1 MEVMTNSI
9 SLSELLTVLLPA
21 AAELHVETL
30 EFDAAAPALS
40 LTVTSIQADPRC
52 PQCCQAATRVHSRY
66 GRTLADLPW
75 ADLPMRLQ
83 LQVRKFFCATRDCP
97 RRIFTERLP
106 SVVAPWARRTTRLA
120 ARQRHTGLAVGGAA
134 GARLNTHLAQP
145 ASRNTMLALIRSTP
159 EADHPTPRVLGV
171 DDSSQRKG
179 HSYRTILVDLER
191 HQPIE
196 LLPDREAASLRSW
209 LAAHPGVEIICRDR
223 AGAYADG
230 ATTGAPDAVQVA
242 DRFHLL
248 QNLHATL
255 TRVLEQQGATLKAE
269 ARAELP
275 ALPAVPAAPVDTPPP
290 LAPSAAPLRLVPPET
305 PSARVQAQAQQRRAR
320 RLASYEHVCVLR
332 QAGLSVRAIAQ
343 QVGLN
348 RATVQK
354 YLAAPAFPERQPRR
368 PRPSVLDPFKPYILH
383 RWNEGCHTGTVI
395 WRELEVRGY
404 RGKRSLVYS
413 YIRRLRQAQG
423 LAPHKRT
430 GATAGKVVDTAAPPV
445 TPRSLAW
452 AVLRRAEKQDDG
464 ERHRIAA
471 VCDVDP
477 IVDEAVRLTQAFA
490 GLVRD
495 RHADQLDGWLEQ
507 ASASAAAPFR
517 NFAASLRRDYA
528 AVRAGVSLV
537 WSSGQVEGQIN
548 RLKMIKRTM
557 FGRAK
562 LDLLRQRVLYAA

>member
-1 MEVMTNSI
+1 MEVMNTSI
-9 SLSELLTVLLPA
+9 SLSTLLAILLPA
-21 AAELHVETL
+21 AADLHVDTL

-40 LTVTSIQADPRC
+40 LTVTSIQSDPRC
-52 PQCCQAATRVHSRY
+52 PQCSQAATRVHSRY

-75 ADLPMRLQ
+75 ADLPVRLQ
-83 LQVRKFFCATRDCP
+83 LQVRKFFCDTRDCS

-106 SVVAPWARRTTRLA
+106 SVVAPWARRTMRLA
-120 ARQRHTGLAVGGAA
+120 TRQRHTGLAVGGAA

-145 ASRNTMLALIRSTP
+145 ASRNTVLALIRSTP

-171 DDSSQRKG
+171 DDWSQRKG

-196 LLPDREAASLRSW
+196 LLPDREAASLIEW

-223 AGAYADG
+223 AGAYAEG
-230 ATTGAPDAVQVA
+230 ATKGAPTAIQVA

-255 TRVLEQQGATLKAE
+255 TRVLEQHPAALTPSATPDPPPPPTASD
-269 ARAELP
+269 RAAA
-275 ALPAVPAAPVDTPPP
+275 ALPHPGAPAPPV
-290 LAPSAAPLRLVPPET
+290 RVVPPET
-305 PSARVQAQAQQRRAR
+305 PPAHVQAQAQQRRAR
-320 RLASYEHVCVLR
+320 RLARYEQVCALR
-332 QAGLSVRAIAQ
+332 QAGGSVRAIAQ

-354 YLAAPAFPERQPRR
+354 YLSAPAFPERQPRR
-368 PRPSVLDPFKPYILH
+368 PRPSVLDPFKPYILQ
-383 RWNEGCHTGTVI
+383 RWNEGCHTGTMI
-395 WRELEVRGY
+395 WRELEQRGY
-404 RGKRSLVYS
+404 RGKRSIVYS
-413 YIRRLRQAQG
+413 YIGRLRQAQG
-423 LAPHKRT
+423 LAPKKRT
-430 GATAGKVVDTAAPPV
+430 GTTSAVVVDVAAPPV

-452 AVLRRAEKQDDG
+452 AVLRRADKQDEDD
-464 ERHRIAA
+464 RQRIAA
-471 VCDVDP
+471 VCAVDP
-477 IVDEAVRLTQAFA
+477 IVDEAVQLTQVFA

-495 RHADQLDGWLEQ
+495 HHVDQLDDWLEQ

-528 AVRAGVSLV
+528 AVRAGLSLA

>member
-1 MEVMTNSI
+1 MNTSI
-9 SLSELLTVLLPA
+9 SLSTLLAILLPA
-21 AAELHVETL
+21 AADLRVDTL
-30 EFDAAAPALS
+30 AFDEVAPALS
-40 LTVTSIQADPRC
+40 LTVTSIQSEPRC
-52 PQCCQAATRVHSRY
+52 PQCCQVATRAHSRY

-75 ADLPMRLQ
+75 ADLPVRIQ
-83 LQVRKFFCATRDCP
+83 LQVRKFFCDTSDCS

-106 SVVAPWARRTTRLA
+106 RVVTPWARRTTRLVT
-120 ARQRHTGLAVGGAA
+120 RQRHTGLAVGGAA

-145 ASRNTMLALIRSTP
+145 ASRNTVLALIRSTP
-159 EADHPTPRVLGV
+159 EADYPTPRVLGV
-171 DDSSQRKG
+171 DDWSQRKG

-196 LLPDREAASLRSW
+196 LLPDREATSLIDW

-223 AGAYADG
+223 AGAYAEG
-230 ATTGAPDAVQVA
+230 ATKGAPTAVQVA

-255 TRVLEQQGATLKAE
+255 TRVLEQHPAALN
-269 ARAELP
+269 LP
-275 ALPAVPAAPVDTPPP
+275 ATSDPPLPPAASDEAAAASPQPGAPASPV
-290 LAPSAAPLRLVPPET
+290 RVVPPET
-305 PSARVQAQAQQRRAR
+305 PSARLQAQAQQRRGR
-320 RLASYEHVCVLR
+320 RLARYEQVYALR
-332 QAGLSVRAIAQ
+332 QAGMSVRAIAQ
-343 QVGLN
+343 RVGLN

-354 YLAAPAFPERQPRR
+354 YLSAPAFPERQPRR
-368 PRPSVLDPFKPYILH
+368 PRPSVLDPFKPYILQ
-383 RWNEGCHTGTVI
+383 RWNAGCHTGTVI
-395 WRELEVRGY
+395 GRELEQQGY

-413 YIRRLRQAQG
+413 YIGRLRQAQG
-423 LAPHKRT
+423 LAPKKRT
-430 GATAGKVVDTAAPPV
+430 GAPTGAVVDVATPPV

-452 AVLRRAEKQDDG
+452 TVLRRAEMQDDDD
-464 ERHRIAA
+464 RQRIAA
-471 VCDVDP
+471 VCAVDP
-477 IVDEAVRLTQAFA
+477 IVDEAVQLTQVFA
-490 GLVRD
+490 GLVRE
-495 RHADQLDGWLEQ
+495 RQGDQLDAWLAQ

-528 AVRAGVSLV
+528 AVRAGVSLA